1 MDIELTINE
10 ARVIGCLLEKELTT
24 PEQYPLSLNSLTNAC
39 NQKSNRDPV
48 MALTESEVQATV
60 DGLKKRH
67 FLAEASASRV
77 TKYKHRFCNTEFG
90 TLKFDPQS
98 LAVLIVMLLRGPQMP
113 GELRSR
119 TNRLCEFSDVHEVQS
134 VLDALMARDE
144 PLVIKLPR
152 EAGRRDCRYGQLF
165 CAEMSVIT
173 EAVAAENESDQ
184 LRARVAELEKA
195 LAELQLEYEQLQQR
209 YELRC

>member
-24 PEQYPLSLNSLTNAC
+24 PDQYPLSLNGLVNAC
-39 NQKSNRDPV
+39 NQKSNRDPLL
-48 MALTESEVQATV
+48 ALTEGEVQATV
-60 DGLKKRH
+60 DGLLKRH
-67 FLAEASASRV
+67 LLAEASASRV

-90 TLKFDPQS
+90 TLRLDPQS

-134 VLDALMARDE
+134 VLEALMARDE
-144 PLVIKLPR
+144 PLVMKLPR
-152 EAGRRDCRYGQLF
+152 EAGRRDSRYGQLF
-165 CAEMSVIT
+165 CAEMAIAP
-173 EAVAAENESDQ
+173 EIVATANESDL
-184 LRARVAELEKA
+184 LRARIDQLETA
-195 LAELQLEYEQLQQR
+195 LAKLQLEYNELQQR